1 MQVWVVIPA
10 FNEEKSIGRVVAEVK
25 KYVPNII
32 VVNDGS
38 RDKTAEVAREAGAE
52 IVDHIINRGQGAA
65 LKTGFNYAFGRGAEI
80 IVTFDADGQFL
91 PSEIPELIRPIAE
104 GEADAVLGSRF
115 ITNNSKIPLIR
126 KLVLKSAILFTR
138 ITTGLGLSDAHN
150 GFRAFSR
157 KAVELIDLKQ
167 DRMAHASEIL
177 HEIKRLGLK
186 YKEVPVTVRYTD
198 YSMGKGQSS
207 FNALDILL
215 ELLIGK
221 INNK

>member
-25 KYVPNII
+25 KYAPNII

-38 RDKTAEVAREAGAE
+38 VDKTAEVGREAGAE
-52 IVDHIINRGQGAA
+52 IIDHIINRGQGAA
-65 LKTGFNYAFGRGAEI
+65 LKTGFNYALGRGAEI

-91 PSEIPELIRPIAE
+91 PSEIPGLIRPIAE

-157 KAVELIDLKQ
+157 KAIELIDLKQ
-167 DRMAHASEIL
+167 DHMAHASEIL

-207 FNALDILL
+207 LNALSILW

>member
-25 KYVPNII
+25 KYAPNII

-38 RDKTAEVAREAGAE
+38 GDKTAEVGREAGAE
-52 IVDHIINRGQGAA
+52 IIDHIINRGQGAA
-65 LKTGFNYAFGRGAEI
+65 LKTGFNYALGRGAEI

-91 PSEIPELIRPIAE
+91 PSEIPGLIRPIAE

-157 KAVELIDLKQ
+157 KAIELIDLKQ

-186 YKEVPVTVRYTD
+186 YKEVPVTVSYTD

-207 FNALDILL
+207 LNALGILW